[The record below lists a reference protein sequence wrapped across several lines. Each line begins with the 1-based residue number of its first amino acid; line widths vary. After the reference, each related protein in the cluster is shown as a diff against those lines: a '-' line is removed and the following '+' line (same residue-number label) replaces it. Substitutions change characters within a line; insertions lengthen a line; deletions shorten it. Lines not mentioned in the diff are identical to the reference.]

1 MANIYTSL
9 LYPRLWYN
17 LGKTKLTHT
26 RCFFKLR
33 RIMLKL
39 IEMTQ
44 ERFQHYMLSAV
55 ETFAKEK
62 VLNGTWAEE
71 QAFSKAQA
79 EYNLLL
85 PEGLQTPNNYFYS
98 ILEKGEVIGYIWTAQ
113 STDNARTA
121 FIYDFEIY
129 EEFQNQGF
137 GSTSLELISLQ
148 TKQLGFSSLALHVF
162 GSNSRALH
170 VYKKMGFEI
179 TDINM
184 QKEL

>member
-1 MANIYTSL
+1 MV
-9 LYPRLWYN
+9 
-17 LGKTKLTHT
+17 
-26 RCFFKLR
+26 
-33 RIMLKL
+33 KL

-44 ERFQHYMLSAV
+44 ERFQHYMFTAV

-62 VLNGTWAEE
+62 VQNGTWTEE

-79 EYNLLL
+79 QYNILL

-98 ILEKGEVIGYIWTAQ
+98 ILENKKVIGYIWIAQ

-137 GSTSLELISLQ
+137 GSTSLELISFQ
-148 TKQLGFSSLALHVF
+148 AKKLGFSSIALHVF
-162 GSNSRALH
+162 GSNSRALY
-170 VYKKMGFEI
+170 VYKKWVSKLLILICKKNCNF
-179 TDINM
+179 TFY
-184 QKEL
+184 

>member
-1 MANIYTSL
+1 MV
-9 LYPRLWYN
+9 
-17 LGKTKLTHT
+17 KLT
-26 RCFFKLR
+26 
-33 RIMLKL
+33 
-39 IEMTQ
+39 EMTE

-62 VLNGTWAEE
+62 VLNGTWTEE
-71 QAFSKAQA
+71 DALSKAQA
-79 EYNLLL
+79 QYNLLL

-98 ILEKGEVIGYIWTAQ
+98 ILEKEEFIGYIWIAQ
-113 STDNARTA
+113 STDNAHSA

-137 GSTSLELISLQ
+137 GSRSLELISLQ
-148 TKQLGFSSLALHVF
+148 AKQLGFSFLALHVF
-162 GSNSRALH
+162 GSNSRALY